1 VIYLNAIAEVEEPE
15 NELKDRTMM
24 VLQFTEGLGLN
35 EPGIKVFED
44 RDSEK

>member
-1 VIYLNAIAEVEEPE
+1 VIYLNAIAEVEEPKH
-15 NELKDRTMM
+15 ELKERTMT

-35 EPGIKVFED
+35 EPGIKVFEG